1 MQIIGIDISKSWFD
15 VHMHATG
22 KKARFKN
29 IPEGWQTF
37 KSWAGQPF
45 HAVME
50 ASGPYYIS
58 LACWL
63 SEQKL
68 AVSVVNPLVIRR
80 FSQMKFIRAKT
91 DAKDAALIAEYAA
104 LNMPERWTPPAPF
117 VRQLRQLLA
126 CQRQIVQMR
135 TQVRN
140 QAEAFAQDYGANDW
154 QRQFTE
160 EQLADLARQLEK
172 VEARIQAIA
181 DQHYSHTLRCLR
193 TIPGIGPKAA
203 LLLTVLT
210 ENFTRFDDSRQLCGY
225 VGLCPRIYE
234 SGSSVRGKAAICKVG
249 HAAIRQVLYM
259 CSWSAKK
266 YNKACAQMYERMAAK
281 GKPERVIKIA
291 LAHKLLRQAFYVGK
305 HGVPYDEKKALAT

>member
-1 MQIIGIDISKSWFD
+1 MHVIGIDISKSWFD
-15 VHMHATG
+15 VHVHTTHR
-22 KKARFKN
+22 KARFKN
-29 IPEGWQTF
+29 TSEGWGTF
-37 KSWAGQPF
+37 KTWAGSPF

-50 ASGPYYIS
+50 ASGPYYMG

-63 SEQKL
+63 SQQGE

-91 DAKDAALIAEYAA
+91 DAKDAALIAEYGVV
-104 LNMPERWTPPAPF
+104 NSPERWTPPAPYI
-117 VRQLRQLLA
+117 RQLRQLLA
-126 CQRQIVQMR
+126 CQRQIVHMR

-140 QAEAFAQDYGANDW
+140 QAEAFAQDSFADKW

-160 EQLADLARQLEK
+160 NQLADLARQLEE

-181 DQHYSHTLRCLR
+181 SQHYSHTLRCLR

-210 ENFTRFDDSRQLCGY
+210 DNFTRFEDSRQLCGY

-234 SGSSVRGKAAICKVG
+234 SGSSVRGKGAICKVG
-249 HAAIRQVLYM
+249 HAGIRQILYM

-266 YNKACAQMYERMAAK
+266 YNKACAQMYERMEAR
-281 GKPERVIKIA
+281 GKPERVMKIA

-305 HGVPYDEKKALAT
+305 HGVLYDENKALAT